1 MPYYRGTHVPDCF
14 TRWDTGDPECDVC
27 QVEAMCCQAQEDKVR
42 KGGGSYPSHPSNS
55 TSQSSRTQGETR
67 TTSTSMT
74 VQLPP
79 DSHVLPKE
87 GESAVSRLGKNIVAG
102 CLKETGV
109 QMAIFFSKWKFP

>member
-1 MPYYRGTHVPDCF
+1 VPYYRGTHVPDCF
-14 TRWDTGDPECDVC
+14 TRWDAGDPECDVC
-27 QVEAMCCQAQEDKVR
+27 QVEALCCQAQEDKVR
-42 KGGGSYPSHPSNS
+42 KSGGSSSS
-55 TSQSSRTQGETR
+55 SSQSTKTQNETR

-74 VQLPP
+74 VHLPP